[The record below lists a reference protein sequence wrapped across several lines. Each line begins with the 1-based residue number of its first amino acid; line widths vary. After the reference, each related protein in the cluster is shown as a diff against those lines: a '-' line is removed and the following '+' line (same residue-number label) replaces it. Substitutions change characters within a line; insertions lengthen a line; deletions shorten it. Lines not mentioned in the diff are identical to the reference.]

1 MTDTTTDEKSKPF
14 SVALFGTSNGVIRN
28 GYAGYFANSPKVE
41 PFTNFSLGASTSSY
55 VFYRSGHGNLA
66 DYEFCILDLCVNDGR
81 WLETG
86 HVKPATWTAVLMDFC
101 ERLVAMGTLPIILI
115 LPSPDFPDCKPK
127 IRSLARRVAKKL
139 HLPFFDG
146 YDLLAAAM
154 ATEHAPPMDNFFR
167 DSVHVHEWL
176 GQEISRLIVRAL
188 PHLRKGL
195 AKAGEPIETEIQ
207 RHHVLR
213 LPEVDPE
220 NCVSRGTS
228 LIRED
233 FKHITSNAPPLTIS
247 LPDHSTVLA
256 CAVDMTGCRGYL
268 ELEGNGVHHQYMSGI
283 YTKDDWPEQ
292 NMLFGFRPIQGDV
305 KARDGQIKLRVVP
318 EEARKPVLDPASDLH
333 AELLMHALI
342 VRAPEEK
349 MMVAH
354 PYTGRID
361 MMRLTKADDIE
372 RIARRAMSDEAKRTE
387 TRQMEV

>member
-1 MTDTTTDEKSKPF
+1 MTDTTIDDKDKPF

-28 GYAGYFANSPKVE
+28 GYAGYFANSPQVE

-55 VFYRSGHGNLA
+55 VFYRSDHGNLA
-66 DYEFCILDLCVNDGR
+66 DYEFCLLDLCVNDGR

-127 IRSLARRVAKKL
+127 IRQLARQVAKKL

-146 YDLLAAAM
+146 YDLLARAM
-154 ATEHAPPMDNFFR
+154 ATELAPPADNFFR

-176 GQEISRLIVRAL
+176 GQEMSRLIVRAL
-188 PHLRKGL
+188 PYLRKGL
-195 AKAGEPIETEIQ
+195 AQAGEPIETDIH
-207 RHHVLR
+207 RHHVLK
-213 LPEVDPE
+213 LPELHPE
-220 NCVSRGTS
+220 DCVPRGTS

-233 FKHITSNAPPLTIS
+233 FKHLTKSAAPLTITM
-247 LPDHSTVLA
+247 PDDSEILA
-256 CAVDMTGCRGYL
+256 CAVDMRGCRGFL
-268 ELEGNGVHHQYMSGI
+268 RIEGSHLHHQYMSGI
-283 YTKDDWPEQ
+283 YTRDDWPEQ

-305 KARDGQIKLRVVP
+305 KAKDGKVMLSVIP
-318 EEARKPVLDPASDLH
+318 EQARKPVLDPASDLH

-361 MMRLTKADDIE
+361 MMRLTKDADIE